1 MVFKA
6 KLNWWNNHKS
16 RQFFWT
22 RTKGKLSK
30 RANKRLDSEKLRF
43 QLDERAVE
51 WIASGSE

>member
-1 MVFKA
+1 MVFEA

-30 RANKRLDSEKLRF
+30 RATMILSSLGYKAYYLEK
-43 QLDERAVE
+43 
-51 WIASGSE
+51 